1 MLTGSWS
8 ARLVPLALI
17 LLVGLTWAGVAQA
30 QEAFEDQY
38 GSQVAS
44 GEAAIESVAD
54 PGTGGADPGTGGADP
69 GTGGADPGTGGEMMG
84 LLPFTGG
91 PLLPFAAL
99 GILALG
105 SVGVLALRRSR
116 DQQQDT

>member
-54 PGTGGADPGTGGADP
+54 PGTGGADPGTGGV
-69 GTGGADPGTGGEMMG
+69 DPGTGGEMMG

>member
-1 MLTGSWS
+1 MLTVSWS

-69 GTGGADPGTGGEMMG
+69 GTGGEMMG

>member
-1 MLTGSWS
+1 MLTVSWS
-8 ARLVPLALI
+8 ARLVLLALI
-17 LLVGLTWAGVAQA
+17 LLVGLTWAGAAQA

-54 PGTGGADPGTGGADP
+54 SATGGADPATGGADP
-69 GTGGADPGTGGEMMG
+69 ATGGETMG

-91 PLLPFAAL
+91 PLVPFAAL
-99 GILALG
+99 GILALS
-105 SVGVLALRRSR
+105 SVGVLALRRSG

>member
-54 PGTGGADPGTGGADP
+54 PGTGG
-69 GTGGADPGTGGEMMG
+69 EMMG

>member
-1 MLTGSWS
+1 MLTVSWS

-69 GTGGADPGTGGEMMG
+69 GTGGEMMG

-99 GILALG
+99 GILALC

>member
-69 GTGGADPGTGGEMMG
+69 GTGGEMMG

>member
-1 MLTGSWS
+1 MLTVSWS

-54 PGTGGADPGTGGADP
+54 PGTGGADPGTGG
-69 GTGGADPGTGGEMMG
+69 EMMG

>member
-54 PGTGGADPGTGGADP
+54 PGTGGADPGTGG
-69 GTGGADPGTGGEMMG
+69 EMMG